1 MFALPNN
8 IKIGRIEFQI
18 CDLSNISKPEPDDD
32 EDSKLEKINF
42 QKDVVDMENNLLTPK
57 LHSFVGT
64 YKSDCSYC
72 YSVLFDLIP
81 LLMCCMESYLSNKP
95 KQCIY

>member
-1 MFALPNN
+1 MRFVYFLIFLKYTASQNFSMFALPNN

-42 QKDVVDMENNLLTPK
+42 QKDVVEMENNLLTPK

-64 YKSDCSYC
+64 
-72 YSVLFDLIP
+72 
-81 LLMCCMESYLSNKP
+81 
-95 KQCIY
+95 